1 MGVRPCQM
9 RAIMAD
15 SPCKK
20 SSCCQPAKDLQRRL
34 LGARREVASGADARG
49 AALFAGARSDELA
62 RSLYEKSVGSK
73 EWFGK
78 ADAARVGVEE
88 IEVWFEEFLG
98 VGGDCVCDAGRSEIV
113 NRAV

>member
-1 MGVRPCQM
+1 MDVRPCQM
-9 RAIMAD
+9 RAIIAD

-34 LGARREVASGADARG
+34 LRARREIAGGADAGRAPG
-49 AALFAGARSDELA
+49 FARACGDEFARFLH
-62 RSLYEKSVGSK
+62 EKRMRSK

-98 VGGDCVCDAGRSEIV
+98 VGGDCVCDAVRSEIV